1 MDYAQRMTFTQ
12 RIPADRLL
20 GLDVHEG
27 DTLHVLAK
35 LESSFVVQ
43 VSRADDLPSAQGKA
57 SEWLRSA
64 KGSVQLNPGET
75 VDDARM
81 DYYAAKH
88 GIAK

>member
-1 MDYAQRMTFTQ
+1 MTFTQ

-20 GLDVHEG
+20 GLDLHEG
-27 DTLHVLAK
+27 DKLHVIAQ
-35 LESSFVVQ
+35 LESSLVVQ
-43 VSRADDLPSAQGKA
+43 VTRADGLRSARGKA
-57 SEWLRSA
+57 CEWLRSA
-64 KGSVQLNPGET
+64 KGSVRLNPGET